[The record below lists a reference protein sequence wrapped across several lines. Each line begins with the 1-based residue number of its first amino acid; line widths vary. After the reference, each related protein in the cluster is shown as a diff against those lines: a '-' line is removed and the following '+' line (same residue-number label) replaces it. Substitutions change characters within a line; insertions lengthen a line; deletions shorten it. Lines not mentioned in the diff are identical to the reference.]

1 LAEVTVLVDQEV
13 AVTVTAVL
21 AWGVAVVT
29 QDGERGFID
38 SLKIPAESDEVGFP
52 EVGDSLRA
60 VVLDDSRTPFRGSLL
75 REDFSLARQA
85 RTRGR

>member
-1 LAEVTVLVDQEV
+1 LAEVTGLVDQEV
-13 AVTVTAVL
+13 AVTVTAIL

-38 SLKIPAESDEVGFP
+38 NLKIPAEFDEAGFP
-52 EVGDSLRA
+52 EVGDSLSV

-75 REDFSLARQA
+75 QEDFSLAREA
-85 RTRGR
+85 RMRGR